1 MQRAAPVQQRVAASA
16 SADAAPPRGAS
27 RRRQPVADRGRAV
40 GCPVDDRGCR
50 VLLNQEL
57 PAEYTQQSMNNRVIA
72 RFWNCVPS
80 APAVYQRRRRSSRGN
95 EPFGARKSSVF
106 CGFWAVLNCLFR
118 NRQLNFPYFQ
128 KINLDGQKM
137 AIGGMPPLGIDH
149 MAGGRTALI
158 NRSGFGQPSSC
169 GSPRA
174 APEAC
179 HGPFPPR
186 SASRLHRSAPAATRA
201 ARPQPR
207 ECLLV
212 RSQPCVLELY
222 ILY

>member
-80 APAVYQRRRRSSRGN
+80 APAVYQRRRRSSQRRRQAPGEMSRLGLGN
-95 EPFGARKSSVF
+95 LQ
-106 CGFWAVLNCLFR
+106 FWVV
-118 NRQLNFPYFQ
+118 
-128 KINLDGQKM
+128 
-137 AIGGMPPLGIDH
+137 
-149 MAGGRTALI
+149 
-158 NRSGFGQPSSC
+158 S
-169 GSPRA
+169 
-174 APEAC
+174 
-179 HGPFPPR
+179 GPF
-186 SASRLHRSAPAATRA
+186 
-201 ARPQPR
+201 
-207 ECLLV
+207 
-212 RSQPCVLELY
+212 
-222 ILY
+222 